1 MDRRRQMHFLM
12 PFIDFAFMVIIIFLS
27 LLSIAYFEPPGKGGE
42 EGIKRPLTA
51 LKEEEKAG
59 PPGSGT
65 GRQPVEGT
73 GFGST
78 GRQPVEGKMPDF
90 PDFLSGPPER
100 ALVKQ
105 RYTYEKKIAGVK
117 RVAEERRLTIQKL
130 KMRIKNLEEER
141 ERLKGELKGKG
152 LGKHEFT
159 DLRRESNE

>member
-51 LKEEEKAG
+51 LKEEGKAEAKLPKI
-59 PPGSGT
+59 PPS
-65 GRQPVEGT
+65 E
-73 GFGST
+73 
-78 GRQPVEGKMPDF
+78 
-90 PDFLSGPPER
+90 ER

-130 KMRIKNLEEER
+130 KMRIKTLEEER
-141 ERLKGELKGKG
+141 ERLKGELKGEG

>member
-51 LKEEEKAG
+51 LKEEEKAEAKL
-59 PPGSGT
+59 PPVG
-65 GRQPVEGT
+65 GT
-73 GFGST
+73 GF
-78 GRQPVEGKMPDF
+78 Q
-90 PDFLSGPPER
+90 PER

-105 RYTYEKKIAGVK
+105 RWTYEKKIAGVK

-130 KMRIKNLEEER
+130 KMRIKTLEEER

>member
-1 MDRRRQMHFLM
+1 MHFLM

-51 LKEEEKAG
+51 LKEEEKAEAKL
-59 PPGSGT
+59 PPVGGT
-65 GRQPVEGT
+65 GRQPVEGR
-73 GFGST
+73 GKQWS
-78 GRQPVEGKMPDF
+78 GKM

-100 ALVKQ
+100 DLIKQ

-159 DLRRESNE
+159 DLRREGNE